1 MKIFIRKNQL
11 KYIIR
16 KLIWRR
22 IKRIKK
28 RSRSGCKNRAIVIKI
43 EKK

>member
-1 MKIFIRKNQL
+1 MRIFIRKNQL
-11 KYIIR
+11 RYIIR
-16 KLIWRR
+16 KLIWR
-22 IKRIKK
+22 RIKK